1 MHQIAEL
8 ESQLEALRAARNM
21 GVVEVEYSNP
31 SRRIRYR
38 SLEAMDRIIR
48 DLEAQ
53 VAASPTSAATR
64 SPSIRRVRVRYSRGR
79 RIPFFCPW

>member
-1 MHQIAEL
+1 MHQIAAL
-8 ESQLEALRAARNM
+8 ESQLEALREARNL

-48 DLEAQ
+48 DLEQQ
-53 VAASPTSAATR
+53 VAASPTSSVSRA
-64 SPSIRRVRVRYSRGR
+64 PSIRRVQVRYCRGR
-79 RIPFFCPW
+79 RIPFCAW